1 MIIRKAKLDD
11 SEEIVKVQIAAW
23 KTTYQGII
31 PDDYLDSMVW
41 EDRVSIWK
49 RLISSQIVYVAENQ
63 YNHLVGFCNV
73 GEGSKEEYPDF
84 EGELYAFY
92 ILKEYQRN
100 EIGKELFNR
109 AIEDLKDIG
118 ICSLIVKVLEEN
130 QFKYFYESLGAEQ
143 IDAIEIVFSEK
154 KLSELVY
161 SWKNITDIT
170 E

>member
-1 MIIRKAKLDD
+1 MIRKAKLDD
-11 SEEIVKVQIAAW
+11 SEEIAKVQVATW
-23 KTTYQGII
+23 RTTYQGII

-49 RLISSQIVYVAENQ
+49 RLISSQLVYVAENQ
-63 YNHLVGFCNV
+63 YNHIIGFCNV
-73 GEGSKEEYPDF
+73 GQGSKEEYPDF

-100 EIGKELFNR
+100 GIGKELFIR

-130 QFKYFYESLGAEQ
+130 QSKYFYESLGAEK
-143 IDAIEIVFSEK
+143 IDTLEVIFSEK
-154 KLSELVY
+154 KLLELVY
-161 SWKNITDIT
+161 GWANKK
-170 E
+170 